1 MPGYTGDIQV
11 LQRLGGRV
19 TGCLVKTQELYILQC
34 EFEWRQTEKKKKNR
48 MEINTHR
55 TVCLRY
61 LHLTM
66 CRTDPKEMSLTDVP

>member
-34 EFEWRQTEKKKKNR
+34 EFEWRQTEKKKKKKQNGDKHPSHC
-48 MEINTHR
+48 MSEIPASHY
-55 TVCLRY
+55 V
-61 LHLTM
+61 
-66 CRTDPKEMSLTDVP
+66 